1 MSTLLDPTVPVQL
14 DLETIAPGDKA
25 WGRVTNRG
33 LEFNATTDRET
44 WLEVTTQLAAY
55 YQASAISHMHSRFLL
70 GDALNFGEQAYG
82 EEYAQVIDNTRG
94 VMKLS
99 AKTTENLAWIS
110 SRIPLENRRD
120 DLTITHHEIVA
131 ALDPAEQSTWLD
143 KAESE
148 AMTTQEL
155 RKEVRA
161 AHPPKRKQKKQDV
174 PVDGKEYT
182 ETQVKDSLEIVL
194 VYFANLLEKRS
205 KATDEQKA
213 TFGVQMKDVAT
224 IAAKFTK

>member
-161 AHPPKRKQKKQDV
+161 AHPPKRKQKKAT

-182 ETQVKDSLEIVL
+182 ETQVKDAFEIL
-194 VYFANLLEKRS
+194 LTYFQPLTEKRA

-213 TFGVQMKDVAT
+213 TFGVQSEEL
-224 IAAKFTK
+224 AKILSKLNK